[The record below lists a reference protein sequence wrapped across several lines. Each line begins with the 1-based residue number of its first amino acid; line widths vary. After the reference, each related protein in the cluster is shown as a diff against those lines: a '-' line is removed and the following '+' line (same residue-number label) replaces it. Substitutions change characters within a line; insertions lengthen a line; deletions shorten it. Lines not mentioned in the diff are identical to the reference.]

1 MVKFPGGKVTAYQVK
16 ERRRGDSV
24 VIVLGRCKTPGFG
37 LEICNLGTSW
47 GVEIFLKELRT
58 FLGVHKEC
66 KPGFS
71 FLCQQ
76 FYKFKLFAKDEG
88 YFLFNSERNGTFRG
102 YVQPLK

>member
-58 FLGVHKEC
+58 FLGVHKEVN
-66 KPGFS
+66 PDS
-71 FLCQQ
+71 H
-76 FYKFKLFAKDEG
+76 FYVNNFISSNCLQKTKDTFCLTVREMELFG
-88 YFLFNSERNGTFRG
+88 VTYN
-102 YVQPLK
+102 P